1 LPVEDP
7 RRLNANIVSDQ
18 ASKVGRSHSLIIVTS
33 HRSWAN
39 VAIASRTH
47 GSAALPGRQRRQEG
61 LASGGARVV

>member
-7 RRLNANIVSDQ
+7 RRLKLNIVPDQ

-33 HRSWAN
+33 YRSWAN
-39 VAIASRTH
+39 AAIASRTH
-47 GSAALPGRQRRQEG
+47 GSGVLPGRPRRQVG